1 MVHQDLARDLA
12 ALDSFGRLEAC
23 AHEITV
29 LSERLTE
36 VPLWS
41 PGHALAKQADEARRL
56 ITQMKARWDRRLV
69 VTLIG
74 PSGAGKSTLLNA
86 LAGVDDLSPAGSRR
100 PTTQK
105 LVVLSDDAEEARHLI
120 GPMDETHIEVH
131 SSRAAEPLA
140 HAILVDTPDT
150 DSTKR
155 EEHLPLIEQ
164 AVDHSDVLICVFDAQ
179 NPKRRDHA
187 DFMAPIVRRFHGA
200 SLVAV
205 MNQCDRLGAE
215 ELTEEIGPDF
225 QRYLKQA
232 WDTTPEAVLLVSA
245 RRNLQHPRWE
255 PQAEPRHELD
265 QFDQLHQ
272 LVFDSFNQTGSG
284 SDRRLANA
292 RRINAYLFDQMNE
305 AVAKDRPSLA
315 EAAGRIAA
323 AEQESLREAVASL
336 GADDQRMLLGVN
348 ARLYQ
353 SLAQRWMGPVGW
365 LVAIWSRLVLFGTG
379 LAALVRFGNPLRQL
393 WGLIASWR
401 HYRESRVALGSLSDT
416 TRIDRALQTFQKAW
430 WTRWPDIGEQLV
442 QGRFDPQVRRIEI
455 DDDKAVGELV
465 SHLWTDT
472 LDAEIERS
480 ARSLSHFMLQILF
493 NLPTLVLLGYIGWL
507 TASHFIAATYLSGD
521 FFLHALL
528 TIAVVLLLSFF
539 LLQICVRL
547 TVSRDRIQRRAFT
560 AVERAIEESPVVAG
574 RAVAGQVERVLGLAG
589 AKGLES

>member
-1 MVHQDLARDLA
+1 MIDRELA
-12 ALDSFGRLEAC
+12 ALDSLGRLEAC
-23 AHEITV
+23 THEMTT
-29 LSERLTE
+29 LADRLAE

-41 PGHALAKQADEARRL
+41 PGHSLAKQTEEAQRL
-56 ITQMKARWDRRLV
+56 ITRMKERWDRRLV

-105 LVVLSDDAEEARHLI
+105 LVVLADDAGEARHLI
-120 GPMDETHIEVH
+120 GPMEEDQIEVRTN
-131 SSRAAEPLA
+131 RAAEPLA

-150 DSTKR
+150 DSTR
-155 EEHLPLIEQ
+155 NDAHLPLIEQ

-215 ELTEEIGPDF
+215 ELTDEIGPDF
-225 QRYLKQA
+225 QRYLQQA
-232 WDTTPEAVLLVSA
+232 WDTNPEAMLLVSA
-245 RRNLQHPRWE
+245 RRHLHHPRWE
-255 PQAEPRHELD
+255 PQAEPRHDFD
-265 QFDQLHQ
+265 QFEQLYR
-272 LVFDSFNQTGSG
+272 LVFDTFNRAGTGT
-284 SDRRLANA
+284 DRRLANA
-292 RRINAYLFDQMNE
+292 RQINTYLFE
-305 AVAKDRPSLA
+305 RVRSAVAKDRPALT

-323 AEQESLREAVASL
+323 AEQEALREAVASL
-336 GADDQRMLLGVN
+336 GAEDQRMLLGVN

-401 HYRESRVALGSLSDT
+401 HYRESRAALGSLSDRN
-416 TRIDRALQTFQKAW
+416 RIDNALLTFQKAW
-430 WTRWPDIGEQLV
+430 WTRWPDIGELLV
-442 QGRFDPQVRRIEI
+442 RGRFDPQVRRIEI

-480 ARSLSHFMLQILF
+480 AGSLSHFMLQILF

-547 TVSRDRIQRRAFT
+547 TVSRDRIQRRAFM
-560 AVERAIEESPVVAG
+560 AVEKAIEESPVVAG
-574 RAVAGQVERVLGLAG
+574 REVAEQVERVLGLAG
-589 AKGLES
+589 VQGIKT